1 MEADT
6 SLIRYFIS
14 FVDASD
20 AHTAREDILTKH
32 RGHIQSKLLGSTAV
46 RLGFAKQESAPQ
58 TPGTALHSRLSSVT
72 PGIAVAAPVAGTSS
86 LLASNNSPGGMDG
99 HLQTSPT
106 RALWIGTIPP
116 STTST
121 DLLNVFAPFGPI
133 ESARVLANK
142 QCGFCN
148 FENLDDAVRART
160 ALNGLEF
167 LGPEVG
173 PIKIG
178 YARVPNKMPEAP
190 TVLDDSQIPAA
201 AAYQSLKR
209 LGGATAVPL
218 DEQIS
223 SGHLEN
229 FRSPMALQLAAN
241 GLNAVGPHSAAA
253 LTQSLKPAA
262 GLSPSAVARELDA
275 TTPQLG
281 VPMPGISEQQAL
293 MRELSGDVGDAE
305 IHAQAVAGR
314 LLPPFTRYMVL
325 ELD

>member
-1 MEADT
+1 M
-6 SLIRYFIS
+6 
-14 FVDASD
+14 
-20 AHTAREDILTKH
+20 
-32 RGHIQSKLLGSTAV
+32 LGSTAV

-58 TPGTALHSRLSSVT
+58 TPATALHSRLSSAT
-72 PGIAVAAPVAGTSS
+72 PGIAVAAPVSGASS
-86 LLASNNSPGGMDG
+86 VLASNSSPGGMDG

-116 STTST
+116 STTSS

-160 ALNGLEF
+160 ALNGLDI

-173 PIKIG
+173 PVKIG

-190 TVLDDSQIPAA
+190 TVLDNSQIPAA
-201 AAYQSLKR
+201 TAYQSLKR
-209 LGGATAVPL
+209 LGGATAVSL

-241 GLNAVGPHSAAA
+241 GLKAVGPHSAAA
-253 LTQSLKPAA
+253 LTQSLQPAA

-281 VPMPGISEQQAL
+281 VPMPSISEQQAL

-305 IHAQAVAGR
+305 LHAQAVAGQ
-314 LLPPFTRYMVL
+314 LLPLFHTAL
-325 ELD
+325 ELDWLIP